1 MFDLENNN
9 DDLSG
14 IVMPRFNLAQSKKL
28 ETEDEKDSIAKQ
40 ISTVFSASG
49 ISAIM
54 SHPEMDSLPTA
65 GQQYVQRK
73 FESRKATGSF
83 NNFSTKA
90 TEHGNK
96 FEHKAIEEFERI
108 IGFVVQ
114 HTGENQICLTYGE
127 NCVAHPDGIIFNEL
141 GQIIATVEAKCP
153 YNRDIHESYLQI
165 IDAQSLKAIAP
176 NYYWQVCN
184 QQLSSGA
191 NLTYFI
197 SFDPKPNEGVK
208 SLHYAMIVVP
218 DDDLMFMKKRI
229 QLAEDYLHLLE
240 SEDTN
245 TVAFTASDAPIIEV
259 AQLPR
264 VQLDI
269 SEVATYHHEPAVLIQ
284 KIAQQAGSLA
294 FDMTTAKGRDACRSH
309 AAQIIKC
316 IKPALDASKQL
327 AADAK
332 RVIDKDLSFRK
343 EFEKGVREIADHHRR
358 PLTEWEAEQERIERE
373 KREEEERIE
382 REAREAE
389 EYLRDWDAAI
399 TENELFDLRREKA
412 LRDQAEQARIA
423 EEQRKEREDQAV
435 ADALKR
441 EQERAQREQEEKD
454 RQAQEELAKAERD
467 RIAAEQRAEQAAKIE
482 RERIEREQAEQARI
496 ERERTENEAHRK
508 TVHNEIFKA
517 LCENGI
523 DKDVAKQVTI
533 LAIEQKLGRLQIA
546 Y

>member
-1 MFDLENNN
+1 MFDEENT
-9 DDLSG
+9 DDLNG
-14 IVMPRFNLAQSKKL
+14 IVIPRFNLSQYKKI
-28 ETEDEKDSIAKQ
+28 ETSEVNDEKESIAEQ
-40 ISTVFSASG
+40 IATVFSASG

-96 FEHKAIEEFERI
+96 FEHKAIEEFERVT
-108 IGFVVQ
+108 GLVVQ
-114 HTGENQICLTYGE
+114 HKGENQRTLYYSDSTI
-127 NCVAHPDGIIFNEL
+127 AHPDGIIYSEFTK
-141 GQIIATVEAKCP
+141 ITAVIKATVEAKCP

-176 NYYWQVCN
+176 NYYWQICC
-184 QQLSSGA
+184 QQLCA
-191 NLTYFI
+191 ECDLTYLI

-208 SLHYAMIVVP
+208 SLHYAMIIVP
-218 DDDLMFMKKRI
+218 SDDLMFMKKRI

-240 SEDTN
+240 NEDAN
-245 TVAFTASDAPIIEV
+245 TVAFTPSDAPIIEV

-269 SEVATYHHEPAVLIQ
+269 SEVALYHDNPAVLVQ
-284 KIAQQAGSLA
+284 KIAQQAGSLS
-294 FDMTTAKGRDACRSH
+294 FDMTTAKGRDECRSH
-309 AAQIIKC
+309 ASQIIKC

-332 RVIDKDLSFRK
+332 RVIEKDLAFRK
-343 EFEKGVREIADHHRR
+343 DFEKGVREIADHHRK

-373 KREEEERIE
+373 KREEEERI
-382 REAREAE
+382 AREAQKKAQ
-389 EYLRDWDAAI
+389 YLADWESALA
-399 TENELFDLRREKA
+399 ENELFDFRKEKRE
-412 LRDQAEQARIA
+412 REQAESLQRA
-423 EEQRKEREDQAV
+423 EKERIEREAKIAADAV
-435 ADALKR
+435 AESEHKVKEAL
-441 EQERAQREQEEKD
+441 E
-454 RQAQEELAKAERD
+454 KAERD
-467 RIAAEQRAEQAAKIE
+467 KKDAEQRAEQAEKNE
-482 RERIEREQAEQARI
+482 RERIKREQDEQARI
-496 ERERTENEAHRK
+496 ERERAENETHRK
-508 TVHNEIFKA
+508 AVHSEIFKA

-523 DKDVAKQVTI
+523 DREVAKTVVT
-533 LAIEQKLGRLQIA
+533 LAIDQKLGRLVIN

>member
-9 DDLSG
+9 DDLSKV
-14 IVMPRFNLAQSKKL
+14 VMPRFDLAQSKKL
-28 ETEDEKDSIAKQ
+28 ETVDDEDDNDSIAKQ

-73 FESRKATGSF
+73 FANRKNGTF
-83 NNFSTKA
+83 NSFSTKA

-96 FEHKAIEEFERI
+96 FEHKAIEEFERVT
-108 IGFVVQ
+108 GFVVQ

-165 IDAQSLKAIAP
+165 KDAQSLKQIAP
-176 NYYWQVCN
+176 NYYWQVCA
-184 QQLSSGA
+184 QQLFSGVK
-191 NLTYFI
+191 TSYFI
-197 SFDPKPNEGVK
+197 SFDPKPNDGIPR
-208 SLHYAMIVVP
+208 LHFATIVIP
-218 DDDLMFMKKRI
+218 EDDIEFMKKRI
-229 QLAEDYLHLLE
+229 QLAEEYLHLLE
-240 SEDTN
+240 NEDAN
-245 TVAFTASDAPIIEV
+245 TVAFKPSDAPIVEI

-264 VQLDI
+264 VQIDI
-269 SEVATYHHEPAVLIQ
+269 NEVAVYHDEPATLVQ
-284 KIAQQAGSLA
+284 KIAQQAGSLV

-316 IKPALDASKQL
+316 IKPALDASRQL

-332 RVIDKDLSFRK
+332 RVIDKDLTFRK
-343 EFEKGVREIADHHRR
+343 EFEKGVREIAEHHRK

-373 KREEEERIE
+373 KREEEERI
-382 REAREAE
+382 ARIEQEKAQ
-389 EYLRDWDAAI
+389 YLADWDSALA
-399 TENELFDLRREKA
+399 ENELFDLRREKA
-412 LRDQAEQARIA
+412 LRDQTEQARIA
-423 EEQRKEREDQAV
+423 EELRKEREAKAI
-435 ADALKR
+435 ADAVKVQQEQVER
-441 EQERAQREQEEKD
+441 ERIE
-454 RQAQEELAKAERD
+454 AER
-467 RIAAEQRAEQAAKIE
+467 RVQEAEQRAKQAAQAE

-496 ERERTENEAHRK
+496 ERERAENEAHRK

-523 DKDVAKQVTI
+523 DKDIAKQVTI